1 MYPDISI
8 NELIKNGE
16 KEQAAILVMD
26 CLRQVINNGM
36 PGVDLTR
43 DEWLYVLPELVSQM
57 QSAQP
62 VNDPSASDEEEESE
76 SEEGTEGETEE
87 TPESEES
94 TEPETEEGTV

>member
-57 QSAQP
+57 QSAVP
-62 VNDPSASDEEEESE
+62 VNDPSASEEEEESE
-76 SEEGTEGETEE
+76 SEESGESETEGEG
-87 TPESEES
+87 ESEEGS
-94 TEPETEEGTV
+94 V

>member
-43 DEWLYVLPELVSQM
+43 DEWLYVLPELVTQM
-57 QSAQP
+57 QSAVP
-62 VNDPSASDEEEESE
+62 VNDPSASEEEEESE
-76 SEEGTEGETEE
+76 EEGAGEE
-87 TPESEES
+87 ESEEV
-94 TEPETEEGTV
+94 TEEEGV

>member
-43 DEWLYVLPELVSQM
+43 DEWLYVLPELVTQM
-57 QSAQP
+57 QSAVP
-62 VNDPSASDEEEESE
+62 VNDPSASEEEEESE
-76 SEEGTEGETEE
+76 EEGAGEEE
-87 TPESEES
+87 SEEES
-94 TEPETEEGTV
+94 TEEEGV

>member
-16 KEQAAILVMD
+16 KEQAAILVMA

-43 DEWLYVLPELVSQM
+43 DEWLYVLPELVTQM

-62 VNDPSASDEEEESE
+62 VNDPSAPEEEGEAEETPEQEETAEPETEGE
-76 SEEGTEGETEE
+76 SEEGT
-87 TPESEES
+87 
-94 TEPETEEGTV
+94 V

>member
-87 TPESEES
+87 SPEQEE
-94 TEPETEEGTV
+94 ETEEGTV

>member
-43 DEWLYVLPELVSQM
+43 DEWLYVLPELVTQM
-57 QSAQP
+57 QSAVP
-62 VNDPSASDEEEESE
+62 VNDPSASEEEEESE
-76 SEEGTEGETEE
+76 EEGTGEEE
-87 TPESEES
+87 SAEES
-94 TEPETEEGTV
+94 TEEEGV

>member
-43 DEWLYVLPELVSQM
+43 DEWLYVLPELVTQM

-76 SEEGTEGETEE
+76 SEEGTEGEG
-87 TPESEES
+87 EES
-94 TEPETEEGTV
+94 PEQEEETEEETV

>member
-43 DEWLYVLPELVSQM
+43 DEWLYVLPELVTQM

>member
-43 DEWLYVLPELVSQM
+43 DEWLYVLPELVTQM

-62 VNDPSASDEEEESE
+62 VNDPSAPDEEEGET
-76 SEEGTEGETEE
+76 EEGTEGETEE
-87 TPESEES
+87 TPEQEES